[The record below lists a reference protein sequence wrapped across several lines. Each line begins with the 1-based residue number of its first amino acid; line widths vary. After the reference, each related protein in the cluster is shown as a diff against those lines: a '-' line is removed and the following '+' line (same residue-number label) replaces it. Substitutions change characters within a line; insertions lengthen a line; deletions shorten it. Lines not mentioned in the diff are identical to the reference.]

1 MKIKFFMD
9 SKELREAIR
18 DMALDKIND
27 ILADDQPDKLPR
39 IVGML
44 DFMYHIGAECQEA
57 EEEHAKD

>member
-1 MKIKFFMD
+1 MKLEFFMNAR
-9 SKELREAIR
+9 EIREAIR

-39 IVGML
+39 IMGML
-44 DFMYHIGAECQEA
+44 NFMYHISAECKDA